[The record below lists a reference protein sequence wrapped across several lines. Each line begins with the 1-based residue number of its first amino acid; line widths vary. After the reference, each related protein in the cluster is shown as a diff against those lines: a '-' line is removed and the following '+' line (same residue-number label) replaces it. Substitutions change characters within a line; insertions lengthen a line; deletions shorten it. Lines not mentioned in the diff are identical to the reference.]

1 MDEAYKLKNTS
12 WSLFGTVDFEITD
25 RLTFTAGANYTQDR
39 KRFSTDVVGTDIFS
53 AVDLDAAAYTL
64 FRRDLLLGAGV
75 DPLTAAYLAANPTRS
90 EEHTSELQSLMR
102 ISYAG
107 PCLKKKHYKYNT
119 ESTH

>member
-53 AVDLDAAAYTL
+53 AVDLAAAAYTL

-75 DPLTAAYLAANPTRS
+75 EPLPAPSLAAHPTIVLPDGRRANPLAS
-90 EEHTSELQSLMR
+90 LNTSHFLPPFLNAPSAVQ
-102 ISYAG
+102 
-107 PCLKKKHYKYNT
+107 P
-119 ESTH
+119 

>member
-12 WSLFGTVDFEITD
+12 WSLFGTVDFEISD

-75 DPLTAAYLAANPTRS
+75 DPLTAAYLAANPTLVLPAGRS
-90 EEHTSELQSLMR
+90 ATPP
-102 ISYAG
+102 AG
-107 PCLKKKHYKYNT
+107 PKAFQFLPPFPPFPRP
-119 ESTH
+119 